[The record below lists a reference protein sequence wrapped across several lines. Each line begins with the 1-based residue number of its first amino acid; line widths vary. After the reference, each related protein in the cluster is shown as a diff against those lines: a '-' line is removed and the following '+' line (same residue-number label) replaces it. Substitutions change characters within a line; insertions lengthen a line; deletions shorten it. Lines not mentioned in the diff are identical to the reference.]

1 MAYQLS
7 YTGQQI
13 DNLLYRASLLDNQ
26 GKAPFAVTADHA
38 LISESATSATT
49 AINATNATSAN
60 YATTAENA
68 TNATN
73 APNYLPLTGGTL
85 TGTLTANNIINKE
98 AYHCEV
104 YYSGSGDT
112 SFSGIVIFNSVKQN
126 IGNCYSTSTGK
137 FTCPVKGIYL
147 VCFTYY
153 GNSSSTSQR
162 ATIFKN
168 DKNMTMHNG
177 NYGNT
182 VTAVLLCDKNDT
194 LHVGAQTSNYTLSL
208 YAADAHNL
216 LTITLLS
223 RME

>member
-13 DNLLYRASLLDNQ
+13 DNLLYRANLLDDQ
-26 GKAPFAVTADHA
+26 GKAPTAAIADHS
-38 LISESATSATT
+38 LISNSADS
-49 AINATNATSAN
+49 ATNAN
-60 YATTAENA
+60 YADSA
-68 TNATN
+68 TNAIN

-85 TGTLTANNIINKE
+85 TGPLTVNNVINKE
-98 AYHCEV
+98 IYHCEV
-104 YYSGSGDT
+104 YYSGNGDT
-112 SFSGIVIFNSVKQN
+112 NFSGTVIFNQVIQN

-147 VCFTYY
+147 ICFTYY
-153 GNSSSTSQR
+153 GNSSSANQR

-168 DKNMTMHNG
+168 TNNMTMHNG

-182 VTAVLLCDKNDT
+182 VTAVLICDKNDT
-194 LHVGAQTSNYTLSL
+194 LSVGAQNNNYPINF
-208 YAADAHNL
+208 YAARAHNL